1 MIIAN
6 SRSLQVNDE
15 HKIHEEFQAVA
26 SFVEAPSEDVSL
38 TASRR
43 LVTIAERRAAK
54 MKRTQVTVKQIE
66 GKQCPYILK
75 VGRSK

>member
-1 MIIAN
+1 MILAN

-15 HKIHEEFQAVA
+15 HKNHDEIQAVT
-26 SFVEAPSEDVSL
+26 SFVKNSSDNTSL
-38 TASRR
+38 TPSRR

-54 MKRTQVTVKQIE
+54 MKRTQVTVKRIE

-75 VGRSK
+75 VDISN